1 MSKHMKGILLSFGSV
16 IIMALTP
23 VMNKLSLSSL
33 TPIQASFLNAF
44 FSTIFT
50 LVFALMS
57 RKKIKWVTNKY
68 LLMIGVLNTLGILLQ
83 YYSYPVTIGLLGRFY
98 IVFAV
103 ILSFVILKEPM
114 KRSDALPILMMILGS
129 FVIAGIDGDFS
140 NILGVVGAVSYTFF
154 FALTN
159 ILAKKGLEKADAQI
173 VLLYNQLISSI
184 LLLLVMLFTGQ
195 GNIQI
200 GSGVSTVFISAL
212 CSGFVGLLLFY
223 ESLKYISFR
232 NSNLIRTSSPIFVFL
247 LSIPF
252 LPVHLTINLLVGGG
266 LIIVSVF
273 LMNIHKGES

>member
-1 MSKHMKGILLSFGSV
+1 
-16 IIMALTP
+16 MALTP

-50 LVFALMS
+50 LIFVLMS
-57 RKKIKWVTNKY
+57 RRKVKWVTNKY

-83 YYSYPVTIGLLGRFY
+83 YYSSAILDPVTIGLLGRFY

-114 KRSDALPILMMILGS
+114 KRSDALPILMTILGS
-129 FVIAGIDGDFS
+129 FVIAGVDGDFS

-159 ILAKKGLEKADAQI
+159 ILAKKGLEKADTQI
-173 VLLYNQLISSI
+173 VLLYNQLISSV

-200 GSGVSTVFISAL
+200 SSGVSTVFISAL

>member
-1 MSKHMKGILLSFGSV
+1 
-16 IIMALTP
+16 
-23 VMNKLSLSSL
+23 
-33 TPIQASFLNAF
+33 
-44 FSTIFT
+44 
-50 LVFALMS
+50 
-57 RKKIKWVTNKY
+57 
-68 LLMIGVLNTLGILLQ
+68 
-83 YYSYPVTIGLLGRFY
+83 
-98 IVFAV
+98 
-103 ILSFVILKEPM
+103 M
-114 KRSDALPILMMILGS
+114 KRSDALPILMTILGS

>member
-1 MSKHMKGILLSFGSV
+1 
-16 IIMALTP
+16 MALTP
-23 VMNKLSLSSL
+23 VMNKLSLISL

-57 RKKIKWVTNKY
+57 RKKVKWVTNKY

-83 YYSYPVTIGLLGRFY
+83 YYSSAILDPVTIGLLGRFY

-114 KRSDALPILMMILGS
+114 KRSDTLPIVMTILGS
-129 FVIAGIDGDFS
+129 FVIAGVDGDFS

-159 ILAKKGLEKADAQI
+159 ILAKKGLEKADTQI
-173 VLLYNQLISSI
+173 VLLYNQLISSV

-200 GSGVSTVFISAL
+200 SSGVSTVFISAL